1 MRLNNNYYCK
11 SVLNFSEGISY
22 VQKCTLMRLTLP
34 HTNTSHSVKHLVIW
48 KLQIILCQ
56 YEVLAWLS
64 CGRFSSNV
72 NYPRSK
78 LCAFLDIR
86 ERNESWLEIHADIQP
101 NFFQLQWFQQSFKI
115 QQTMHL
121 CLTYPRPCTQPNIN
135 SEDGSTAVESWW
147 KWRHQCCHHNSH
159 HKPHQT
165 NRKDI

>member
-1 MRLNNNYYCK
+1 M
-11 SVLNFSEGISY
+11 NFSEGISY
-22 VQKCTLMRLTLP
+22 VQNCTLTRLTLP

-48 KLQIILCQ
+48 KLQIMLCQ

-86 ERNESWLEIHADIQP
+86 ERNESWLEIHATCNLIFSNCNDSK
-101 NFFQLQWFQQSFKI
+101 SFKI

-121 CLTYPRPCTQPNIN
+121 RLTYPRPCTQPNIN
-135 SEDGSTAVESWW
+135 SEDGSTAVES
-147 KWRHQCCHHNSH
+147 
-159 HKPHQT
+159 
-165 NRKDI
+165 